1 MTKPTK
7 TQNSKTKV
15 KDTLSQF
22 LFNQIESNP
31 EYQKWVRDYQLPTYI
46 TDNLS
51 KTLRDY
57 QEVAIKHF
65 IWLFEQDHN
74 QAKHLLFNMATGKD
88 YILSLTTKYYFSK
101 VWT

>member
-1 MTKPTK
+1 MTKNIK
-7 TQNSKTKV
+7 NKV

-22 LFNQIESNP
+22 LFNVIESNP
-31 EYQKWVRDYQLPTYI
+31 KYQEWAKNYVIPTYI

-57 QEVAIKHF
+57 QEVAVKHF
-65 IWLFEQDHN
+65 IWLFEQDPSK
-74 QAKHLLFNMATGKD
+74 AKHLLFNMATGKD

>member
-1 MTKPTK
+1 MGRTMTKST
-7 TQNSKTKV
+7 KTKV

-31 EYQKWVRDYQLPTYI
+31 EYQEWVRDYQLPTYI

-65 IWLFEQDHN
+65 IWLFEQDPS

>member
-1 MTKPTK
+1 MERIMAK
-7 TQNSKTKV
+7 SIKTKV
-15 KDTLSQF
+15 KDTLEQF

-31 EYQKWVRDYQLPTYI
+31 EYQEWVRDYQLPSYI

-51 KTLRDY
+51 KTLRGY

-65 IWLFEQDHN
+65 IWLFEQDPN
-74 QAKHLLFNMATGKD
+74 KAKHLLFNMATGKD